1 MEPSLASKAKSTPQ
15 VSIPIEEI
23 LIPSVLRQL
32 KLLLDVRTGNKCSSE
47 MISDLEH
54 PVRKT
59 SQFLHLE
66 SAIFKRPND
75 RSTAGCTKVKC

>member
-1 MEPSLASKAKSTPQ
+1 MFEQGINVPVK
-15 VSIPIEEI
+15 
-23 LIPSVLRQL
+23 
-32 KLLLDVRTGNKCSSE
+32 